1 MRSTLWGYCLIMGY
15 KNVTIGADRFLA
27 LQWANYA
34 YGLYASS
41 TDQDASRK
49 ILREY
54 LASQMLGKVSIR
66 KTANQLNRL
75 WLYADDPY
83 QSLREMT
90 RSLLKPIDHAQTAV
104 LHLGIAMNVFPIYR
118 ETVRVIGT
126 LERLSD
132 QISVKAISTR
142 VIEIFPTTTSIPRT
156 VNRVLQTLD
165 DWHFIELT
173 QGLLVVKDI
182 LLPDPHLVNW
192 YILATLR
199 ATEQNEITMQELDTC
214 PFKLGINFS
223 HPRNAVNDSEDLYFG
238 RDQMGLEVIRIKTPH
253 SK

>member
-1 MRSTLWGYCLIMGY
+1 M
-15 KNVTIGADRFLA
+15 
-27 LQWANYA
+27 
-34 YGLYASS
+34 
-41 TDQDASRK
+41 
-49 ILREY
+49 REY
-54 LASQMLGKVSIR
+54 LENQMLGQVSTR
-66 KTANQLNRL
+66 KTTDQLFRL
-75 WLYADDPY
+75 WLYSGDPY
-83 QSLREMT
+83 QTLREMT
-90 RSLLKPIDHAQTAV
+90 PSLSKPIDNTQTTV
-104 LHLGIAMNVFPIYR
+104 LHLGMAINVFPIYR

-126 LERLSD
+126 LERLTD
-132 QISVKAISTR
+132 QISTKAISTR
-142 VIEIFPTTTSIPRT
+142 VIEKFPTTTSIPRT